1 MTVATVLSELR
12 PLVARLAP
20 AGAPAPLLD
29 EHLLG
34 ADLGFDSV
42 LFVELLLGCE
52 ERFSVSLAI
61 EALLDDDIST
71 LGLAEAIASAP

>member
-1 MTVATVLSELR
+1 
-12 PLVARLAP
+12 
-20 AGAPAPLLD
+20 
-29 EHLLG
+29 
-34 ADLGFDSV
+34 
-42 LFVELLLGCE
+42 VELLLGCE

>member
-20 AGAPAPLLD
+20 AGAPVPLLD

-42 LFVELLLGCE
+42 LLVELVLDCE
-52 ERFSVSLAI
+52 ERFAVSLSV
-61 EALLDDDIST
+61 ETLLDGDIST
-71 LGLAEAIASAP
+71 RGLAEAIAAAR